1 MQRIRVFFS
10 KTEAMRYTGHLD
22 MQRAWERLLRRAGLP
37 TVYSQGFNPRPRI
50 QLAAALPLGFTSET
64 EIVDFWLET
73 QHEIHALEDQLKQ
86 VAPPGIAIHQVEE
99 VSEEEQHAP
108 ALQSL
113 MQSAEY
119 LITLLQPIPD
129 LPERT
134 ASLMAVDHLPRIRR
148 KKKYDLCPLIFALD
162 VLPNDEA
169 GHQRLHMH
177 LSAKESAT
185 GRPEEVL
192 DAMGI
197 EPHLA
202 RIHRVALHYEQSVG

>member
-1 MQRIRVFFS
+1 MQRIRVHFS

-22 MQRAWERLLRRAGLP
+22 MQRTWERLLRRAGLP
-37 TVYSQGFNPRPRI
+37 TIYSQGFNPRPRI
-50 QLAAALPLGFTSET
+50 QLAAALPLGFTSEA

-73 QHEIHALEDQLKQ
+73 QYEIHTLADQLKPS
-86 VAPPGIAIHQVEE
+86 APPGIVIHQVEE
-99 VSEEEQHAP
+99 VQEGEQRAS

-119 LITLLQPIPD
+119 LVTLLQPIPD
-129 LPERT
+129 LPERV
-134 ASLMAVDHLPRIRR
+134 ASLMATEHLPRIRR
-148 KKKYDLCPLIFALD
+148 KKKYDLRPLIFSLD
-162 VLPNDEA
+162 VLPN
-169 GHQRLHMH
+169 QRLHMH

-202 RIHRVALHYEQSVG
+202 RIHRVALHYKQDVEQ